1 MSELLL
7 IADPGADRK
16 RAESLSEKLHIQLSE
31 EKESQSEDCLF
42 LRLSES
48 GLSLN
53 GKGMEMRGDFQQM
66 LPRLKQS
73 RLNGEML
80 VKAARL
86 KGLNHSPVVLDA
98 TAGMGEDSLLLAAA
112 GHEVYLFEKDPIIAA
127 LLEDALIRGA
137 EVPELKGIVAR
148 MHLTGGD
155 SMEAMRSGTI
165 KADVI
170 YLDPMFPARSKSGLI
185 KKKFQLLQQLEQP
198 CNDEETLLDA
208 ALQAGPKRIVIKR
221 PAKGPYLAGKKP
233 SYTIA
238 GKAIRYDCIVP

>member
-16 RAESLSEKLHIQLSE
+16 RAESLSEKLHIPLGE
-31 EKESQSEDCLF
+31 EKEAQSEDCLF

-53 GKGMEMRGDFQQM
+53 GKGMEMRGDFHQM
-66 LPRLKQS
+66 LPRLKKS

-86 KGLNHSPVVLDA
+86 KGLDCTPVVLDA
-98 TAGMGEDSLLLAAA
+98 TAGMGEDSLLLAAV
-112 GHEVYLFEKDPIIAA
+112 GHEVYLFEKDPVIAA

-137 EVPELKGIVAR
+137 EIPELKEIVAR

-198 CNDEETLLDA
+198 CNDEEALLDA
-208 ALQAGPKRIVIKR
+208 ALQAEPKRIVIKR